1 MIGREQN
8 QARKSLS
15 NRIGAPSRTHVL
27 LKQLIVIITL
37 FGILSI
43 FPWTAANS
51 SRMISWKAMPL
62 PFKHLISTR
71 QLTRADTEE
80 ILRVAAEMEKIR
92 QKGGSELLKGKILA
106 ALFYEPSTRTRL
118 SFETAM
124 QRLGGDVV
132 TAEGIKFSSLYKGET
147 IEDTLQ
153 MVSQYADIAVMR
165 HPEQGSAEKAANAS
179 SIPFI
184 NAGDGPGQHPT
195 QALLD
200 LYTIKKECGR
210 IDGIN
215 IAMVGD
221 LRYGR
226 TVHSLSYLLG
236 LFSNVRFTLIAP
248 KELTM
253 PEKVTSFFKEK
264 DISFTEEEDISS
276 GLDADIMYMTRVQQE
291 RFADKSEYER
301 LKLKYI
307 LKASMLKG
315 KKVTVMHPLPRV
327 GEISPDVD
335 NLKNA
340 AYFRQAGNGVP
351 VRMALLAMLLGKA

>member
-1 MIGREQN
+1 
-8 QARKSLS
+8 
-15 NRIGAPSRTHVL
+15 
-27 LKQLIVIITL
+27 
-37 FGILSI
+37 
-43 FPWTAANS
+43 
-51 SRMISWKAMPL
+51 MPL
-62 PFKHLISTR
+62 PFKHLISTK

-80 ILRVAAEMEKIR
+80 ILRVAGEMESIR
-92 QKGGSELLKGKILA
+92 KQGGNELLKGKILA

-132 TAEGIKFSSLYKGET
+132 TAEGIQFSSLYKGET

-153 MVSQYADIAVMR
+153 MISQYADIAVMR
-165 HPEQGSAEKAANAS
+165 HPEQGSAEKAAGAS

-210 IDGIN
+210 VDGIT

-236 LFSNVRFTLIAP
+236 LFKNVHFILISPA
-248 KELTM
+248 ELTM
-253 PEKVTSFFKEK
+253 PEKVTSFYKEK
-264 DISFTEEEDISS
+264 GISYAEGSDIAA
-276 GLDADIMYMTRVQQE
+276 GLDADVMYMTRVQQE
-291 RFADKSEYER
+291 RFADRSEYER
-301 LKLKYI
+301 LKLKYV

-315 KKVTVMHPLPRV
+315 KNVVVMHPLPRV
-327 GEISPDVD
+327 GEIATDVD
-335 NLKNA
+335 LLKNA
-340 AYFRQAGNGVP
+340 AYFRQASNGVP
-351 VRMALLAMLLGKA
+351 VRMALLSMLLGKA

>member
-1 MIGREQN
+1 
-8 QARKSLS
+8 
-15 NRIGAPSRTHVL
+15 
-27 LKQLIVIITL
+27 
-37 FGILSI
+37 
-43 FPWTAANS
+43 
-51 SRMISWKAMPL
+51 MPL
-62 PFKHLISTR
+62 PFTHLTSTK

-80 ILRVAAEMEKIR
+80 ILRVATTMQGYREK
-92 QKGGSELLKGKILA
+92 GVTDLLKGKVLA

-124 QRLGGDVV
+124 LRLGGGVL
-132 TAEGIKFSSLYKGET
+132 TAEGIQFSSLYKGET
-147 IEDTLQ
+147 IEDTME
-153 MVSQYADIAVMR
+153 MVGQYADIIAMR
-165 HPEQGSAEKAANAS
+165 HPEQGSADKAASAS
-179 SIPFI
+179 KVPFI

-200 LYTIKKECGR
+200 LYTINSERGKV
-210 IDGIN
+210 DGLH

-236 LFSNVRFTLIAP
+236 LYKDIRFTLISP

-253 PEKVTSFFKEK
+253 PEKVTSFLDEK
-264 DISFTEEEDISS
+264 NIPYELHDDISAGVDCDV
-276 GLDADIMYMTRVQQE
+276 LYMTRVQQE
-291 RFADKSEYER
+291 RFTDKSEYER

-307 LKASMLKG
+307 LTAKHLKG
-315 KKVTVMHPLPRV
+315 KSVTVMHPLPRV
-327 GEISPDVD
+327 GEIATDVD
-335 NLKNA
+335 TLPNA